1 MLNNLP
7 VQYRKD
13 PWITALAAA
22 VQAKLAG
29 QEQETASLP
38 EQMSFD
44 TVTWNLAVEE
54 RVAGITPAAGAT
66 LEQRRTALKAR
77 WRSSGKATLEQIQ
90 MVADSWRNGM
100 VEVGFSAGKI
110 VVQFVGAFGIPE
122 DLDSLE
128 AALQLVI
135 PAHLSM
141 EFLFRYLLIRDIHE
155 VKTLS
160 EMEQLTLNQ
169 FA

>member
-29 QEQETASLP
+29 QAQETASLP

-135 PAHLSM
+135 PAHLAM

-155 VKTLS
+155 VKMLS

>member
-135 PAHLSM
+135 PAHLAM

>member
-1 MLNNLP
+1 MLIVLF
-7 VQYRKD
+7 V
-13 PWITALAAA
+13 I
-22 VQAKLAG
+22 
-29 QEQETASLP
+29 
-38 EQMSFD
+38 F
-44 TVTWNLAVEE
+44 
-54 RVAGITPAAGAT
+54 
-66 LEQRRTALKAR
+66 
-77 WRSSGKATLEQIQ
+77 Q

-135 PAHLSM
+135 PAHLAM

>member
-22 VQAKLAG
+22 VQTKLAG
-29 QEQETASLP
+29 QAQETASLP

-135 PAHLSM
+135 PAHLAM